1 MSILTRNFY
10 GHIWINPRKID
21 GDGDL
26 DDNDDDND
34 DDDSWHEMLRASC
47 LRNAFY
53 GNKSTQLFPVNLGLV
68 PRWGLDSNGFS
79 FPPQS
84 KPLSWSG

>member
-10 GHIWINPRKID
+10 GHMSHIWINPRKID

-26 DDNDDDND
+26 DDNDDD
-34 DDDSWHEMLRASC
+34 DSCHEMLRARC

-53 GNKSTQLFPVNLGLV
+53 GNKSTQLFLVNSGLV